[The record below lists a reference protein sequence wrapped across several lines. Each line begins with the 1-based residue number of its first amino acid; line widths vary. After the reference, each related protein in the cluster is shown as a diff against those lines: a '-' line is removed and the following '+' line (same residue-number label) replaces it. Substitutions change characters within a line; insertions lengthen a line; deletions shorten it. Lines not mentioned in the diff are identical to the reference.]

1 MELTINGVVVVL
13 ENTGRISKGGNE
25 IHEVKGA
32 ALSDGTKLYLTAY
45 RPNAV
50 AKEKLAEKK
59 SIAPSVRKA
68 SAASAPPAIDMAKLV
83 AEAVAAAMAGLKKA

>member
-1 MELTINGVVVVL
+1 MELTINGTIVVL
-13 ENTGRISKGGNE
+13 SDTGRISKGGNE

-45 RPNAV
+45 RPNAE
-50 AKEKLAEKK
+50 AKAKVAEKK

-68 SAASAPPAIDMAKLV
+68 AATSAPPAVDMAKMI
-83 AEAVAAAMAGLKKA
+83 AEAVAVAIAGLKKA